1 MKMPIPWFDKPINSS
16 STLSE
21 RLASDCRN
29 VNKVMTNFIS
39 IVRTLS
45 ILLGCV
51 FIGLILDSRIT
62 YGTLGL
68 IFFMI
73 IGGALLMYFKVDSN
87 EKSFD
92 AYKES

>member
-16 STLSE
+16 SALSE

-29 VNKVMTNFIS
+29 VNKVMTNFIA
-39 IVRTLS
+39 IVQTLS
-45 ILLGCV
+45 IFLGYF
-51 FIGLILDSRIT
+51 FIGLTLDSRIT
-62 YGTLGL
+62 FGILGL
-68 IFFMI
+68 FFFMI
-73 IGGALLMYFKVDSN
+73 IGGALLMYFKVGSN